1 MNVRGDSFPQVFPL
15 TEFQIPVDPSE
26 QTFEGQAPAG
36 VPGAAAV
43 NPSLEAISCGGM
55 VQGTCVYGDPPLL
68 CFSNPQPEA
77 LVLPSTACSR
87 T

>member
-43 NPSLEAISCGGM
+43 NPSLEAISC
-55 VQGTCVYGDPPLL
+55 VYGDPPLL
-68 CFSNPQPEA
+68 CFSNPQPGA